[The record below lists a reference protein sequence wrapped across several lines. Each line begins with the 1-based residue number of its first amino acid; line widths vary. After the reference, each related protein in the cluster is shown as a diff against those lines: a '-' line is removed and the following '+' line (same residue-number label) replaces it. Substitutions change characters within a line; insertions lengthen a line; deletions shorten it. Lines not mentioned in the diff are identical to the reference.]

1 MDVRSVTCVCFSPTG
16 STKTLAETVARR
28 ISGEAATMID
38 LTLRSQRSEHSLTF
52 HKEIVILA
60 TPVYYG
66 RVPEEAVS
74 CFSSL
79 NGEQTPVVLL
89 VVYGNRAY
97 EDALIELRD
106 IAATRNFIPV
116 AAGAFLAEHSYSSSK
131 SPIAQ
136 GRPDD
141 CDLRIASEFGA
152 AIRGKLL
159 RSNFMEDMGT
169 LKVPGQVPY
178 VEPQNLLLIKNL
190 RATTPLSFTPETD
203 MTECTLCGL
212 CAEICPT
219 GAISA
224 DDVAKTDKLNCLIC
238 FACVKRCPVGARQ
251 MKIPQFHAAI
261 QELSTACQERKEPEV
276 YL

>member
-1 MDVRSVTCVCFSPTG
+1 MDIQSVSCVYFSPTG
-16 STKTLAETVARR
+16 STKTIAENIARGL
-28 ISGEAATMID
+28 SGEPPTMID
-38 LTLRSQRSEHSLTF
+38 MTIRSQRSENSLTF
-52 HKEIVILA
+52 YKEIVILA

-74 CFSSL
+74 CFSKL
-79 NGEQTPVVLL
+79 IGDQTPVVLL

-97 EDALIELRD
+97 EDALVELRD
-106 IAATRNFIPV
+106 IAAARNFIPV
-116 AAGAFLAEHSYSSSK
+116 AGGVFLAEHSYSCSMY
-131 SPIAQ
+131 PIAP

-141 CDLRIASEFGA
+141 CDLRNALEFGA
-152 AIRGKLL
+152 AIREKLL
-159 RSNFMEDMGT
+159 RSNCVEDMGS

-178 VEPQNLLLIKNL
+178 IEPQNLLFIKNL
-190 RATTPLSFTPETD
+190 RATTPFSFTPETD
-203 MTECTLCGL
+203 MSKCTLCGL

-224 DDVAKTDKLNCLIC
+224 NDVAKTDKLNCLIC

-251 MKIPQFHAAI
+251 MMVPQFDAAI
-261 QELSTACQERKEPEV
+261 QKLSMACQERKEPEV

>member
-1 MDVRSVTCVCFSPTG
+1 MDVQSVSCVCFSPTG
-16 STKTLAETVARR
+16 STKTIAENIARGICDER
-28 ISGEAATMID
+28 ATMID
-38 LTLRSQRSEHSLTF
+38 LTMRSQRSEHALTF
-52 HKEIVILA
+52 HKEIIILA

-79 NGEQTPVVLL
+79 TGEQTPVVLL

-97 EDALIELRD
+97 EDALAELRD
-106 IAATRNFIPV
+106 IAATRNFIPI
-116 AAGAFLAEHSYSSSK
+116 AGGAFVAEHSYSSSK
-131 SPIAQ
+131 CPIAQ
-136 GRPDD
+136 SRPDD
-141 CDLRIASEFGA
+141 CDLRNALEFGA
-152 AIRGKLL
+152 AIREKLL
-159 RSNFMEDMGT
+159 RANSVEDMGT

-178 VEPQNLLLIKNL
+178 IEPQNLLLIKNL

-224 DDVAKTDKLNCLIC
+224 DDVAKTDKVNCLIC

-251 MKIPQFHAAI
+251 MKIPQFDTAI
-261 QELSTACQERKEPEV
+261 QELSVACQERKEPEV

>member
-1 MDVRSVTCVCFSPTG
+1 MDVQSVSCVCFSPTG
-16 STKTLAETVARR
+16 STKTIAENIARG
-28 ISGEAATMID
+28 ISDETATMID
-38 LTLRSQRSEHSLTF
+38 VTMRSQRSEHSLTF

-79 NGEQTPVVLL
+79 TGEQTPVVLL

-97 EDALIELRD
+97 EDALVELRD

-116 AAGAFLAEHSYSSSK
+116 AGGAFLAEHSYSSSK
-131 SPIAQ
+131 CPIAQ
-136 GRPDD
+136 GRPDNS
-141 CDLRIASEFGA
+141 DLRNALEFGA
-152 AIRGKLL
+152 AIREKLL
-159 RSNFMEDMGT
+159 RSDSVEDMGV

-178 VEPQNLLLIKNL
+178 IEPQNLLLIKNL
-190 RATTPLSFTPETD
+190 RATTPFSFTPETD

-219 GAISA
+219 GAIST

-251 MKIPQFHAAI
+251 MKIPQFDTAI
-261 QELSTACQERKEPEV
+261 QELSMACQERKEPEV